1 MAKMQ
6 GHEPAKPADPNLPS
20 EIKKR
25 EIAAKAAA
33 DIEAVDNPPKK
44 KASKKKK

>member
-6 GHEPAKPADPNLPS
+6 GHEPPKPVDPNLPS

-25 EIAAKAAA
+25 EIAAKAEA
-33 DIEAVDNPPKK
+33 DIAAVDAPKAKK
-44 KASKKKK
+44 KAAKKK